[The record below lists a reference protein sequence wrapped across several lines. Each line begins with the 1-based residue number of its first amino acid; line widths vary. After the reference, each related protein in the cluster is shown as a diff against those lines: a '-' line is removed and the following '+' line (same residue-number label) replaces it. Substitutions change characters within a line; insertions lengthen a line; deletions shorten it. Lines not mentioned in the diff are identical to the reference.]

1 MKEEISK
8 SKISLIKS
16 LSLNKYRILHNLFV
30 AEGDKIVTELMQSCF
45 KIKYLISDKNSNIAS
60 FPKSSEIYYADVI
73 TMKKIS
79 NLKTQSTII
88 AVVEI
93 PHYDLNISSLTD
105 KITLCLD
112 DIHDPG
118 NLGTIIR
125 ICDWFGIENII
136 CSENSV
142 DLFNPKVIQ
151 ATMGAFLR
159 VKVFYKNLNE
169 FIPEY
174 KLLTKNKLYGT
185 FLNGQDIYKETLPES
200 ALIVLGNEGKG
211 ISPQVEIQMDSRLF
225 IPSFSNNKQ
234 HAESLNISM
243 ATAIICSEFRR
254 SFIIP

>member
-1 MKEEISK
+1 MNTEISK
-8 SKISLIKS
+8 SKISLINS
-16 LSLNKYRILHNLFV
+16 LSLNKYREINNLFV
-30 AEGDKIVTELMQSCF
+30 AEGSKIVSELIVSDY
-45 KIKYLISDKNSNIAS
+45 KIKYLIHNKKLNNTF
-60 FPKSSEIYYADVI
+60 FPKNAEVYCADDD
-73 TMKKIS
+73 TMKRLS
-79 NLKTQSTII
+79 NLKTQSSIL

-93 PHYDLNISSLTD
+93 PHYSLNIPDLSNKL
-105 KITLCLD
+105 TLCLD
-112 DIHDPG
+112 DIQDPG

-142 DLFNPKVIQ
+142 DIYNPKVIQ

-169 FIPEY
+169 FIPDY
-174 KLLTKNKLYGT
+174 KLLTKNKCFGT
-185 FLNGQDIYKETLPES
+185 FLNGQDIYKETLTES
-200 ALIVLGNEGKG
+200 GLIILGNEGKG
-211 ISPQVEIQMDSRLF
+211 ISPQLEKHIDSRLF

-254 SFIIP
+254 KLNLT